1 MCIYVIVIILNF
13 GSADVQGVT
22 SAFCILSLESRDTFA
37 KVSILSLSLRMICSI
52 DWLLNGDHREDG

>member
-1 MCIYVIVIILNF
+1 VCIYVIVIILNF

-37 KVSILSLSLRMICSI
+37 KVSILSLSLSPYDMF
-52 DWLLNGDHREDG
+52 D